1 MQMKVRAEP
10 LTADA
15 FAGYGEIIE
24 TPKPDHRIS
33 ISERIVNL
41 RAAAT
46 ASVRLVSRSPT
57 TLPLI
62 YPVMERHL
70 HSSQAF
76 MPMNGARCV
85 VVVAP
90 TLESGDPDIANCRA
104 FLSDAGQGF
113 IYGPNVW
120 HCPLSVLEKE
130 AQLVVVMY
138 LAGTDDEEFLTL
150 PHEIT
155 IS

>member
-1 MQMKVRAEP
+1 MKVRTEP

-24 TPKPDHRIS
+24 TPKHDYRIS

-41 RAAAT
+41 REVAT
-46 ASVRLVSRSPT
+46 ASVKLISRSPSI
-57 TLPLI
+57 LPLI

-76 MPMNGARCV
+76 VPVNGARCI

-90 TLESGDPDIANCRA
+90 KLESGDPDIANCRA
-104 FLSDAGQGF
+104 FRSNAGQGF

-120 HCPLSVLEKE
+120 HCPLRVLDKE
-130 AQLVVVMY
+130 GKFVVVMY
-138 LAGTDDEEFLTL
+138 IAGLDDEEFLTL
-150 PHEIT
+150 PHKII